1 MTLENLSGNEN
12 TKAFSA
18 AVKDEIITQKIS
30 KRCCKR
36 AFLAGAVR
44 GAGNFF
50 VSSEGYG
57 IKVTH
62 YDPELI
68 AKCVVIVHSLTKCEP
83 LVYRHVSNRE
93 VGFKTVYEF
102 SLTGKDVFD
111 KMAEEGILP
120 SFGDFGAD
128 VPADLVSSECC
139 KIHFIKG
146 LFVACG
152 TVSVPQTDSAKS
164 SGGYY
169 MDFSLP
175 NETLADFVVRLLSG
189 MGAAA
194 KKRKRGGIYSVYIK
208 EAETISDMFVRMGA
222 VSAACELQ
230 NIMVY
235 RMVKNNSNRYTNC
248 ESANIA
254 KTVNA
259 SVRQTEAINKIVRAG
274 LYDTLDE
281 MSRQIVDVRLNNP
294 DATLSMLSEILP
306 SRPSRGAINH
316 RLKKLIALGD
326 SLED

>member
-1 MTLENLSGNEN
+1 MTRENLSGNEN

-68 AKCVVIVHSLTKCEP
+68 AKCVVIAHSLTKCEP

-111 KMAEEGILP
+111 KLAEEGILP

-194 KKRKRGGIYSVYIK
+194 KKRKRGGIYSV
-208 EAETISDMFVRMGA
+208 
-222 VSAACELQ
+222 
-230 NIMVY
+230 
-235 RMVKNNSNRYTNC
+235 
-248 ESANIA
+248 
-254 KTVNA
+254 
-259 SVRQTEAINKIVRAG
+259 
-274 LYDTLDE
+274 
-281 MSRQIVDVRLNNP
+281 
-294 DATLSMLSEILP
+294 
-306 SRPSRGAINH
+306 
-316 RLKKLIALGD
+316 
-326 SLED
+326 